1 MMRIGVIPPQ
11 NGLPAT
17 IQCLRRY
24 IDLPITELRAR
35 LADARPVIDL
45 PFEGD
50 IVPEVRRCR
59 SLLRDLDATG
69 ATVRVWE
76 SVEGRDDVEVPRE
89 FLHNWMRT
97 LIGIAKDIREDM
109 DREAARDEG

>member
-24 IDLPITELRAR
+24 SDLPVGEIRTR
-35 LADARPVIDL
+35 LADARPVVDL

-50 IVPEVRRCR
+50 VVPLVRRCR
-59 SLLRDLDATG
+59 TLLRDLDAVG
-69 ATVRVWE
+69 ATVRAWE
-76 SVEGRDDVEVPRE
+76 SVDGGDDVEVSRE
-89 FLHNWMRT
+89 FLNNWMRS
-97 LIGIAKDIREDM
+97 LVGIAKDTREDLE
-109 DREAARDEG
+109 REAGRSEG